1 MFNQRHITNG
11 DAGMTTPLTV
21 LIELFDMP
29 GMDKVIQTPMTTPIA
44 PPALATEGSFAYLVR
59 EFSVNVSSG
68 SLDLTFAPS
77 AHRNGSYAF
86 VSGIEIVPISTS
98 EWFLCISEWH

>member
-1 MFNQRHITNG
+1 M
-11 DAGMTTPLTV
+11 V
-21 LIELFDMP
+21 LMHLDI
-29 GMDKVIQTPMTTPIA
+29 
-44 PPALATEGSFAYLVR
+44 SFAYLVC
-59 EFSVNVSSG
+59 EFLVNVSSG